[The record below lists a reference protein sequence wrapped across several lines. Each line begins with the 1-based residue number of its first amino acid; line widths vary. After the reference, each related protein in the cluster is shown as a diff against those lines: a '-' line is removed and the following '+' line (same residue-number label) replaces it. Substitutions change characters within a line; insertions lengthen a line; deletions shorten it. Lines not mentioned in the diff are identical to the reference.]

1 MKELGEAERELV
13 ADYGWQRAQGELTY
27 QHAQWCLEPLSDHPL
42 FRALVLMGGC
52 LAVGCGGIARGDAP
66 PDTSVGGSGIM
77 LGVPT
82 VGVSSVYH
90 PSCPY
95 EQWDCRR
102 ATSDNPCYLNLKSK
116 DDPFAAGCS
125 CDSSRPTSAADC
137 KSDEVFVCRQA
148 SPPFVKAQPEP
159 STWDGT
165 LHVQCAC
172 APAPAPSF
180 ATCDATCA
188 QLFGDTGEARQ
199 CNLISD
205 WTCDASGACTTMS
218 VSADV
223 LRQGGI
229 MCGCGH

>member
-1 MKELGEAERELV
+1 MKELGR
-13 ADYGWQRAQGELTY
+13 GGESRMSV
-27 QHAQWCLEPLSDHPL
+27 HKNVEPLSDHPL
-42 FRALVLMGGC
+42 FRALVLMGGG
-52 LAVGCGGIARGDAP
+52 LAVGCGGIAQGDAP
-66 PDTSVGGSGIM
+66 PDASAGGSGIM
-77 LGVPT
+77 LGPPT
-82 VGVSSVYH
+82 TGVSSVYH

-102 ATSDNPCYLNLKSK
+102 ATSDNPCLLNLKSK
-116 DDPFAAGCS
+116 DDPLAADCS

-148 SPPFVKAQPEP
+148 LPFVKAQPGP

-172 APAPAPSF
+172 APPPVPGYF
-180 ATCDATCA
+180 TCDAICV
-188 QLFGDTGEARQ
+188 QLFGDSDSVP
-199 CNLISD
+199 CNLIDD
-205 WTCDASGACTTMS
+205 WARDASGAWTSTP

-229 MCGCGH
+229 MCGCGRRL